1 MKKEFEGVKIEIQNI
16 DVADVITTS
25 PITDSTEPDIW

>member
-25 PITDSTEPDIW
+25 PIDSTEPDIW